1 MIIFTVVSTKGGVGK
16 TTVTANLGALLADLG
31 MRVLLVD
38 ADVQPSLS
46 RYFPI
51 KTRAPYGLTEMIKR
65 GSLAPDCISTIAL
78 PNLRRKGSELNPD
91 GDLDIVMSDAPE
103 GQLQD
108 WLSSRIDRAVRIKS
122 ALSTAAVRDDYD
134 IVLVDTQGAVGHLQD
149 AAVLAADT
157 LISPVSPDILSAR
170 EFTTG
175 TLELLERLEPSIAF
189 GITVPPMRAVIY
201 KLEHNADSRTISEA
215 IREQFLSMRGKVSV
229 LKTIVPHAV
238 AYKRSATE
246 QVPVHWLEPNR
257 AGKTMH
263 QLVWEL
269 IPSLEDCWAAGC
281 GPNDA
286 DDNGTDDNGGGQ

>member
-1 MIIFTVVSTKGGVGK
+1 MIVFTVVSTKGGVGK
-16 TTVTANLGALLADLG
+16 TTTTANLGALLADLG

-51 KTRAPYGLTEMIKR
+51 AERAAFGLTELVKS
-65 GSLAPDCISTIAL
+65 GSLVPECISTLAL
-78 PNLRRKGSELNPD
+78 PRAPRRNSELNPD
-91 GDLDIVMSDAPE
+91 GVLDIVLSDAPE

-108 WLSSRIDRAVRIKS
+108 WLSPRIDRAVRIRT
-122 ALSTAAVRDDYD
+122 ALSAPHVRETYD
-134 IVLVDTQGAVGHLQD
+134 VVLIDTQGAVGHLQD

-175 TLELLERLEPSIAF
+175 TLELLERLEPSSVF
-189 GITVPPMRAVIY
+189 GLTVPPMRAMIY
-201 KLEHNADSRTISEA
+201 KLENTADSRAISDA
-215 IREQFLSMRGKVSV
+215 IREQFVPMRGRVSV
-229 LKTIVPHAV
+229 LRTIVPHAV

-246 QVPVHWLEPNR
+246 QIPVHWLDPQR
-257 AGKTMH
+257 AGRTMH

-269 IPSLEDCWAAGC
+269 IPSLEGSWALAC
-281 GPNDA
+281 EAFAASDEFEEA
-286 DDNGTDDNGGGQ
+286 RHE

>member
-16 TTVTANLGALLADLG
+16 TTATANLGALLADLG

-46 RYFPI
+46 RYFPLAA
-51 KTRAPYGLTEMIKR
+51 RAPYGLTEMIKR
-65 GSLAPDCISTIAL
+65 GSLAPDCISTLNL
-78 PNLRRKGSELNPD
+78 PTVPRRNSGLNPD
-91 GDLDIVMSDAPE
+91 GVLDIVLSDAPE

-122 ALSTAAVRDDYD
+122 ALSTTAVREKYD
-134 IVLVDTQGAVGHLQD
+134 VVLVDTQGAVGHLQD

-170 EFTTG
+170 EFTNG
-175 TLELLERLEPSIAF
+175 MLELLERLEPSSAF

-201 KLEHNADSRTISEA
+201 KLEHNADSRAISEA
-215 IREQFLSMRGKVSV
+215 IREQFLSMRGRVNV

-238 AYKRSATE
+238 AYKRSATD
-246 QVPVHWLEPNR
+246 QTPVHWLDPRR

-269 IPSLEDCWAAGC
+269 IPSLENCWASLC
-281 GPNDA
+281 GPEDA
-286 DDNGTDDNGGGQ
+286 DDNGADDNGSGQ